1 MSNSEFGSISFDLPK
16 NQSNVIK
23 VIGVGGGG
31 SNAINHMFK
40 QGIKGVDFI
49 VCNTDSQALQNSAVP
64 NKIQLGM
71 NLTEGLGAGAN
82 PDVGQQSAIE
92 SIADIEKMLDRG
104 TKMVFITAGMG
115 GGTGTGAAP
124 VIAQL
129 AKEREILTVG
139 IVTIP
144 FQFEGKV
151 RQEQALLGIEK
162 LRKQV
167 DSLIV
172 INNNKLREVYGNL
185 GFKAGFSK
193 ADEVLATASRGI
205 AEVITHHYTQNIDL
219 RDAKTVLSNS
229 GTAIMGSSVAT
240 GENRAKEAIIS
251 ALDSPL
257 LNDNKITGAKNVLLL
272 IVSGSNEITLDEI
285 GEINDHIQA
294 EAGYNANIIMGV
306 GEDETLGEA
315 IAVTIIATG
324 FDVEQQNE
332 IVNTEPKKIIHTLED
347 EQRSVHNLTNKTVT
361 SFDLNA
367 ETPTAKSEEK
377 VIFDLMED
385 EPFANTHNPV
395 VPTPVAPVAVA
406 PTINQEELVVMSEFI
421 KNLDVTFE
429 IVSPITDIDF
439 TISSPAAE
447 AFQEIKPVQQRTFE
461 REEQTTFSFDLPLF
475 RSEPE
480 VKKEPAVEETKILFE
495 LTNET
500 RNIKVNDPVQFVP
513 VTEVAEN
520 GVIKY
525 SLEEYMEVEN
535 DLMASKPVEKV
546 VEDVIPAELNIQL
559 KQKVDFTQ
567 EADFST
573 TSNVSPMELTIEET
587 LRLRAEERRKKLKEF
602 NYKFHNNV
610 SRIDELE
617 KEPAYK
623 RLGIDLSNNQSNTTN
638 SRISVGTD
646 SNNDLQ
652 LRSNN
657 SFLHDN
663 VD

>member
-1 MSNSEFGSISFDLPK
+1 MISNSEFGNISFDLPK

-49 VCNTDSQALQNSAVP
+49 VCNTDSQALQNSPVP
-64 NKIQLGM
+64 NKIQLGVS
-71 NLTEGLGAGAN
+71 LTEGLGAGAN

-92 SIADIEKMLDRG
+92 SIGDIEKMLDTN

-129 AKEREILTVG
+129 AKERGILTVG
-139 IVTIP
+139 IVTKP

-151 RQEQALLGIEK
+151 RYEQALLGVEK

-219 RDAKTVLSNS
+219 KDAKTVLSNS
-229 GTAIMGSSVAT
+229 GSAIMGSSTAT
-240 GENRAKEAIIS
+240 GDNRAKDAIIS

-257 LNDNKITGAKNVLLL
+257 LDDNKISGAKNVLLL
-272 IVSGSNEITLDEI
+272 IVSGSSEITIDEI
-285 GEINDHIQA
+285 GEINDHIQS
-294 EAGYNANIIMGV
+294 EAGHGANIIMGV

-324 FDVEQQNE
+324 FNVEQQNG
-332 IVNTEPKKIIHTLED
+332 IVNTEAKKIIHSLDGEHKLERDLTHRPVEVFTTLD
-347 EQRSVHNLTNKTVT
+347 
-361 SFDLNA
+361 
-367 ETPTAKSEEK
+367 TPVLAVNEEK
-377 VIFDLMED
+377 IVFELIE
-385 EPFANTHNPV
+385 
-395 VPTPVAPVAVA
+395 
-406 PTINQEELVVMSEFI
+406 EELEVQTPAAITSIDENELIAMNHFI
-421 KNLDVTFE
+421 RNLDVTFE
-429 IVSPITDIDF
+429 IVSPINDIDF
-439 TISSPAAE
+439 KVTTPEVNEMKVVEPIIEKEEEQITFTFDMPAM
-447 AFQEIKPVQQRTFE
+447 PTFE
-461 REEQTTFSFDLPLF
+461 RVEQV
-475 RSEPE
+475 EKIE
-480 VKKEPAVEETKILFE
+480 AVEETKIVFDLSE
-495 LTNET
+495 SVNE
-500 RNIKVNDPVQFVP
+500 IVVNEPVQFVP
-513 VTEVAEN
+513 VTELNE
-520 GVIKY
+520 GGIIKY
-525 SLEEYMEVEN
+525 SLEEYMELEN
-535 DLMASKPVEKV
+535 DLLNSKPSAATIVE
-546 VEDVIPAELNIQL
+546 EPIAEELNITM
-559 KQKVDFTQ
+559 KV
-567 EADFST
+567 ET
-573 TSNVSPMELTIEET
+573 TEKPSAIVSHFEDISPVEMTIEET
-587 LRLRAEERRKKLKEF
+587 LKHRADDRRKKLKEF
-602 NYKFHNNV
+602 NYKFHNNP
-610 SRIDELE
+610 SKIEEME

-623 RLGIDLSNNQSNTTN
+623 RLGVDLSNNTQVDTN
-638 SRISVGTD
+638 SRMSIGID
-646 SNNDLQ
+646 SNDDTQ